1 MFMGTNFL
9 LLLIFFGIDTNIC
22 AAIGVLVEPLSFAV
36 VFPTH
41 KVALAVFLAIAIT
54 CAKNKMSM
62 MVTEV
67 MEMAVMVATL
77 TKKKMVMMLKTTFA
91 KTTWKL
97 R

>member
-1 MFMGTNFL
+1 MATNC
-9 LLLIFFGIDTNIC
+9 FGIDTNIC

-67 MEMAVMVATL
+67 VVMMT
-77 TKKKMVMMLKTTFA
+77 TINKKKVVMMLKTTFA

>member
-1 MFMGTNFL
+1 MATNC
-9 LLLIFFGIDTNIC
+9 FGIDTNIC

-54 CAKNKMSM
+54 CAKNKMCM